1 MATEFHPGEVETG
14 MEELVGKT
22 LGQYQIISEL
32 GRGGMA
38 VVYKAYQPALQ
49 RYVAIKVL
57 PPQLG
62 LDPDFVRRFQ
72 HEAIAS
78 ARLKHPNIV
87 TIHDVSSADGVN
99 FIVMELV
106 EGESLS
112 AVIRRSG
119 AMRPER
125 VVSIIAQVASA
136 LDYAHQQGFIHRD
149 IKPSNIMLGA
159 DDHVTLMD
167 FGIAKAMSGT
177 HLTQTGAIIGTPEY
191 MSPEQVRG
199 LPVDHRAD
207 IYSLGVVV
215 YEMLAGQVPFSGDT
229 ASVLYKQAHELPPP
243 IRTRAIHVPGPV
255 ASAIDCALAK
265 DPHQRFATAGAF
277 AQALAAAQFAPS
289 NVPAQPAILAYQPA
303 APLVT
308 PVPLPVSVSAQPAR
322 RPAWTMWAIG
332 GAAALVLLCVVVI
345 GVIAVA
351 SSLGKRPTPTSALAL
366 AKGPT
371 VTLPA
376 MAAAPPVS
384 TRTFGLA
391 STATATATALPASP
405 TSTPVPV
412 KPSDTPAPTRTFT
425 PAPTRTSTPTPTP
438 SCPPVTG
445 LFAAIWQSAQAK
457 LGCAKGAAQVGWMAE
472 EMFQKG
478 RMYWRKDNDLYV
490 IAMYNGG
497 SWGNYLGDWK
507 EGDPDFSCGTP
518 ASPPTPKRGFGRAWC
533 KYPEI
538 RNGVGNATTEE
549 FGYDST
555 VQDFARGMIFR
566 ASNGQT
572 LVLYSGDGWEMR

>member
-1 MATEFHPGEVETG
+1 MQ
-14 MEELVGKT
+14 ELVGKT

-49 RYVAIKVL
+49 RYVALKVL

-72 HEAIAS
+72 HEAIAA

-87 TIHDVSSADGVN
+87 TIHDVSSVDGVN

-106 EGESLS
+106 EGESLA

-119 AMRPER
+119 AMQPER
-125 VVSIIAQVASA
+125 VSSIVAQVASA

-159 DDHVTLMD
+159 DDHITLMD
-167 FGIAKAMSGT
+167 FGIAKAVSGT
-177 HLTQTGAIIGTPEY
+177 RLTQTGTLIGTPEY

-215 YEMLAGQVPFSGDT
+215 YEMQAGQVPFSGDT

-243 IRTRAIHVPGPV
+243 IRTRAIHVPPHV
-255 ASAIDCALAK
+255 ASAIDRALAK
-265 DPHQRFATAGAF
+265 DPNQRFATAGAF
-277 AQALAAAQFAPS
+277 AQALAARDFAPQMAPVAAQES
-289 NVPAQPAILAYQPA
+289 VPARLATLPYQPA
-303 APLVT
+303 VPPVT
-308 PVPLPVSVSAQPAR
+308 PAPPPVSVPAR
-322 RPAWTMWAIG
+322 RSAWVMWAFG
-332 GAAALVLLCVVVI
+332 GAAALVLLCIVVI
-345 GVIAVA
+345 GVVMVA
-351 SSLGKRPTPTSALAL
+351 SSLSKSPTPTSALAL
-366 AKGPT
+366 AQGPT
-371 VTLPA
+371 ATSQVV
-376 MAAAPPVS
+376 AAAPPVA
-384 TRTFGLA
+384 TRTV
-391 STATATATALPASP
+391 SPATATVVAASSTP
-405 TSTPVPV
+405 TNTPVPV

-445 LFAAIWQSAQAK
+445 PFAAIWQSAQAK
-457 LGCAKGAAQVGWMAE
+457 LGCATTDAHTVDMAE

-490 IAMYNGG
+490 LALYSGG
-497 SWGNYLGDWK
+497 SWGSYLGDWK
-507 EGDPDFSCGTP
+507 EGDPDFSCGAP
-518 ASPPTPKRGFGRAWC
+518 ASPPTPIRGFGRAWC

-538 RNGVGNATTEE
+538 RNGVGDATTQEL
-549 FGYDST
+549 GYNST
-555 VQDFARGMIFR
+555 VQDFAHGMIFR
-566 ASNGQT
+566 ASNGQA
-572 LVLYSGDGWEMR
+572 LVLYSGDGWETR

>member
-1 MATEFHPGEVETG
+1 MQ
-14 MEELVGKT
+14 ELVGKT
-22 LGQYQIISEL
+22 LGQYQVISEL

-49 RYVAIKVL
+49 RYVALKVL

-72 HEAIAS
+72 HEAIAA

-87 TIHDVSSADGVN
+87 TIHDVSSVDGVN

-106 EGESLS
+106 EGESLA
-112 AVIRRSG
+112 AVIRNSG
-119 AMRPER
+119 AMQPER
-125 VVSIIAQVASA
+125 VASIVAQVASA

-167 FGIAKAMSGT
+167 FGIAKAVSGT
-177 HLTQTGAIIGTPEY
+177 RLTQTGTLIGTPEY

-243 IRTRAIHVPGPV
+243 IRARAIHVPAPV
-255 ASAIDCALAK
+255 ASAIDCALTK
-265 DPHQRFATAGAF
+265 DPNQRFATAGAF
-277 AQALAAAQFAPS
+277 AQALAAREFAPQMAPVAAQGS
-289 NVPAQPAILAYQPA
+289 VLAQPATLLYQPA
-303 APLVT
+303 MPPITSAP
-308 PVPLPVSVSAQPAR
+308 PPVSVAAR

-332 GAAALVLLCVVVI
+332 GAAALVLLCVVIVGI
-345 GVIAVA
+345 VAVA
-351 SSLGKRPTPTSALAL
+351 GSLGKSPTPTSALAL
-366 AKGPT
+366 AEGPT
-371 VTLPA
+371 VTSQVMEATPPA
-376 MAAAPPVS
+376 ATRTVGPASATAAAMSS
-384 TRTFGLA
+384 T
-391 STATATATALPASP
+391 P
-405 TSTPVPV
+405 TSTPIPV
-412 KPSDTPAPTRTFT
+412 KPSDTSAPTRTPT

-445 LFAAIWQSAQAK
+445 PFAAIWQSAQGK
-457 LGCAKGAAQVGWMAE
+457 LGCATTEVHTVDMAE

-490 IAMYNGG
+490 LALYNGG
-497 SWGNYLGDWK
+497 SWGSYLGDWK

-518 ASPPTPKRGFGRAWC
+518 ASPPTPIRGFGRAWC

-538 RNGVGNATTEE
+538 RNGVEDATTQE
-549 FGYDST
+549 FGYSST

-566 ASNGQT
+566 ASNGQA
-572 LVLYSGDGWEMR
+572 LVLYSGDGWEAR

>member
-1 MATEFHPGEVETG
+1 

-22 LGQYQIISEL
+22 LGQYQIMSVL

-87 TIHDVSSADGVN
+87 TIHDVSAADGVN

-125 VVSIIAQVASA
+125 VASIVAQVASA

-177 HLTQTGAIIGTPEY
+177 RLTQTGAIIGTPEY

-207 IYSLGVVV
+207 IYSLGIVV

-277 AQALAAAQFAPS
+277 AQALAATQFAPS
-289 NVPAQPAILAYQPA
+289 SVPAQPTILPYQSAVP
-303 APLVT
+303 PVT
-308 PVPLPVSVSAQPAR
+308 PPPLPARVGAQSAR
-322 RPAWTMWAIG
+322 RPAWMMWAIG

-345 GVIAVA
+345 GVVVVA
-351 SSLGKRPTPTSALAL
+351 GSMVKKPTPTSALAL
-366 AKGPT
+366 AEGPT
-371 VTLPA
+371 VTSPTI
-376 MAAAPPVS
+376 AAAPP
-384 TRTFGLA
+384 A
-391 STATATATALPASP
+391 SKSTATATALPASP
-405 TSTPVPV
+405 TSTPIPI
-412 KPSDTPAPTRTFT
+412 KPSETPAPTRTFT
-425 PAPTRTSTPTPTP
+425 PVPTRTFTLTPSP

-445 LFAAIWQSAQAK
+445 PFAAIWQSVQTK
-457 LGCAKGAAQVGWMAE
+457 LGCAKGDARVIWMAE

-538 RNGVGNATTEE
+538 RNGVGDATTEE
-549 FGYDST
+549 FGYNST
-555 VQDFARGMIFR
+555 IQDFARGMIFR
-566 ASNGQT
+566 ASTGKA

>member
-1 MATEFHPGEVETG
+1 MQ
-14 MEELVGKT
+14 ELVGKT

-72 HEAIAS
+72 HEAIAA

-112 AVIRRSG
+112 AVIRSSG
-119 AMRPER
+119 AMLPER
-125 VVSIIAQVASA
+125 VASIVAQVASA

-167 FGIAKAMSGT
+167 FGIAKAVSGT
-177 HLTQTGAIIGTPEY
+177 RLTQTGTLIGTPEY

-243 IRTRAIHVPGPV
+243 IRTRAIHVPTHI

-265 DPHQRFATAGAF
+265 DPNQRFATAGAF
-277 AQALAAAQFAPS
+277 AHALAAGEFAPQA
-289 NVPAQPAILAYQPA
+289 VQAV
-303 APLVT
+303 APRG
-308 PVPLPVSVSAQPAR
+308 VSAQPATLPYQQAVPPVTPAPPPVRALSAR

-332 GAAALVLLCVVVI
+332 GAAALVLLCVVIVGI
-345 GVIAVA
+345 VAVA
-351 SSLGKRPTPTSALAL
+351 GSLGKSPTPTSALAL
-366 AKGPT
+366 AQGPT
-371 VTLPA
+371 ATSQV
-376 MAAAPPVS
+376 MAAAPPVA
-384 TRTFGLA
+384 TRTAGPA
-391 STATATATALPASP
+391 SVTATAVASSTP
-405 TSTPVPV
+405 TNTPVPI
-412 KPSDTPAPTRTFT
+412 KPSDTSAPTRTFT
-425 PAPTRTSTPTPTP
+425 PVPTRTSTPTPTP
-438 SCPPVTG
+438 SCPLVTG
-445 LFAAIWQSAQAK
+445 PFAAIWQSAQAK
-457 LGCAKGAAQVGWMAE
+457 LGCAKGDARVIGMAE
-472 EMFQKG
+472 EMFQTG

-490 IAMYNGG
+490 LALYNGG
-497 SWGNYLGDWK
+497 SWGNYQGDWK

-518 ASPPTPKRGFGRAWC
+518 ASPPTPIRGFGRAWC

-549 FGYDST
+549 LGYDST
-555 VQDFARGMIFR
+555 VQDFAHGMIFR
-566 ASNGQT
+566 ASNGQA
-572 LVLYSGDGWEMR
+572 LVLYSGDGWEAR